1 MFSRKPATFDLSQ
14 AVIAAIDQ
22 AMKGG
27 MNRRAV
33 LDKLKAIVEAQER
46 SMAMSYRSEML
57 PPDYSRPRQ

>member
-14 AVIAAIDQ
+14 AVLAAIDQ
-22 AMKGG
+22 AMKRG

-33 LDKLKAIVEAQER
+33 TDKLKDIIETQER
-46 SMAMSYRSEML
+46 YMATSYRSEML